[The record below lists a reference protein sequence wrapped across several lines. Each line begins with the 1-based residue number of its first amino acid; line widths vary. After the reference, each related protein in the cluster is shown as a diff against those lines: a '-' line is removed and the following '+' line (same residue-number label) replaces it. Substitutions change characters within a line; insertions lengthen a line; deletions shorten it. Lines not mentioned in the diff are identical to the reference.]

1 MSTCSSPCETAFLQ
15 HTACDNGIEA
25 WVSLNKKDMVQFQQ
39 DGDIASSPVQ
49 VKQHEPESLTTGL

>member
-15 HTACDNGIEA
+15 DTACDNGIEA